1 MTNDK
6 KGYYQPLI
14 ENCMWLGSKIK
25 TRMKNGCVV

>member
-25 TRMKNGCVV
+25 QE